1 MSVMKKALDRT
12 TDSPSVVRH
21 WLSRLRFPRHSLLAT
36 PLQWFATA
44 VVALSMLPMAYLLW
58 RARETI
64 GTDHI
69 GFLFTATTLR
79 VIGNSIL
86 LTAAVAI
93 SASIISIPLA
103 WLTTHTDLPGRQ
115 VWLVLSLLPLA
126 IPSYL
131 GAVTLTLAF
140 GPRGLLQGWLEP
152 LGVIRLP
159 EIYGF
164 FGAWLSLTLFTFPYV
179 LLPVRA
185 AFLNM
190 DPALEEM
197 ARSLGSNRWRMFWR
211 ITFPML
217 RPSLAVGMLLTSLY
231 TLSDFGAVSVMQ
243 FPTFTRAIYVQ
254 YGLPFFGRANAAL
267 LSLVLMALAL
277 SLFVLERR
285 ISSRLQHFRD
295 ISGARRPSR
304 KVHLG
309 QWKFVAVT
317 FCTFIISLSVI
328 IPILV
333 LISWLGRH
341 KPDYALPLDLP
352 SLTQNTLGV
361 AVLTAILAALAAL
374 PVAYLVV
381 RSSTKWNRMLYRF
394 AFLPNALPG
403 IVIALSLIF
412 FSTRHMISIY
422 QSLPLLLLGY
432 GIRFLPLS
440 LGSTRSAL
448 ASVNLRYEEA
458 ARGLGAEPLRA
469 IGRITLPL
477 ARSGILAGMAL
488 VFLNVVKEL
497 PTTLLLSPSGF
508 QTYATYIWN
517 SYDEAIFSQIAQPGL
532 ILITLCA
539 LSLIPL
545 FAWDRFL
552 HEES

>member
-1 MSVMKKALDRT
+1 M
-12 TDSPSVVRH
+12 TDAPSVVRH
-21 WLSRLRFPRHSLLAT
+21 WGNRIRFPRHSLLAT
-36 PLQWFATA
+36 PLQWVATL
-44 VVALSMLPMAYLLW
+44 VVAIAMLPMAYLLW

-64 GTDHI
+64 GSDHI
-69 GFLFTATTLR
+69 DFLLTANTLR
-79 VIGNSIL
+79 IIGNSIL

-103 WLTTHTDLPGRQ
+103 WLTTHSDLPGRQ
-115 VWLVLSLLPLA
+115 IWLVLGLLPLA

-131 GAVTLTLAF
+131 GAVTLTLAL

-152 LGVIRLP
+152 LGVSRLP

-164 FGAWLSLTLFTFPYV
+164 SGAWLSLTLFTFPYV

-190 DPALEEM
+190 DPAMEEM
-197 ARSLGSNRWRMFWR
+197 ARSLGSNRWRIFWR
-211 ITFPML
+211 ITFPLL

-243 FPTFTRAIYVQ
+243 FTTFTRAIYVQ
-254 YGLPFFGRANAAL
+254 YGLPFFGRASAAF
-267 LSLVLMALAL
+267 LSLILMVLAL

-295 ISGARRPSR
+295 ISGARRPS
-304 KVHLG
+304 KTVQLG
-309 QWKFVAVT
+309 RWKYAALT
-317 FCTFIISLSVI
+317 FCTFIISLSVL
-328 IPILV
+328 IPIVV

-341 KPDYALPLDLP
+341 KPAYALPLDLP
-352 SLTQNTLGV
+352 TLTQNTLGV
-361 AVLTAILAALAAL
+361 AALTACLAAIAAL
-374 PVAYLVV
+374 PVAYLVI
-381 RSSTKWNRMLYRF
+381 RSPSQWNRVLYRL

-412 FSTRHMISIY
+412 FSTRHLLSIY
-422 QSLPLLLLGY
+422 QTLPLLLLGY
-432 GIRFLPLS
+432 GIRFMPLS

-458 ARGLGAEPLRA
+458 ARGLGAIPLRA
-469 IGRITLPL
+469 LWRITLPL

-497 PTTLLLSPSGF
+497 PTTLLLSPTGF

-517 SYDEAIFSQIAQPGL
+517 SYDEAIFSQIALPGL
-532 ILITLCA
+532 ILIALCA
-539 LSLIPL
+539 LSLIPV
-545 FAWDRFL
+545 FAWDRL
-552 HEES
+552 LRKGNGHSL